1 MRSKFQAPVSNGGEK
16 VADAMLTVANLKEE
30 LAIAEKTAKEYKEKM
45 TQETEKYRQKTS
57 AASEQIQ
64 QFKEDIDD
72 KDAIISQLNGKVEIL

>member
-1 MRSKFQAPVSNGGEK
+1 MTDELQIERENL
-16 VADAMLTVANLKEE
+16 ADAMLTVANLKEE

>member
-1 MRSKFQAPVSNGGEK
+1 MTDELQIERENL
-16 VADAMLTVANLKEE
+16 ADAMLTVANLKEE
-30 LAIAEKTAKEYKEKM
+30 LAIAEKTVKEYKEKM

-57 AASEQIQ
+57 ATSEQIQ

>member
-1 MRSKFQAPVSNGGEK
+1 
-16 VADAMLTVANLKEE
+16 MLTVANLKEE

>member
-1 MRSKFQAPVSNGGEK
+1 MTDELQIERENL
-16 VADAMLTVANLKEE
+16 ADAMLTVANLKEE
-30 LAIAEKTAKEYKEKM
+30 LAIAEKTVKEYKEKM